1 MKRYFLFLVV
11 TSAVTA
17 LTLSAQEPLRGPD
30 GGTTYHVAGV
40 ELLSIPGKPFS
51 AKSRTDWTRTLEDGT
66 VVKTHLEANL
76 GRDNQGRI
84 YRERRSFVPDGSDQ
98 SSRLLSV
105 MIYDPVAHTQTI
117 CPMATR
123 HCIVTGYH
131 GRTSFVPM
139 SVGPFDKGTRY
150 LTRDSIGTD
159 VLDGLNVIGTRET
172 ITINAGVLGN
182 ERALVSTREF
192 WYSPDLETNLSI
204 TRKDPRLGKQV
215 IHLSEISRT
224 EPDSAKFQ
232 VPAGFTVEDV
242 RTPSVQQ

>member
-1 MKRYFLFLVV
+1 M
-11 TSAVTA
+11 
-17 LTLSAQEPLRGPD
+17 
-30 GGTTYHVAGV
+30 
-40 ELLSIPGKPFS
+40 
-51 AKSRTDWTRTLEDGT
+51 
-66 VVKTHLEANL
+66 
-76 GRDNQGRI
+76 
-84 YRERRSFVPDGSDQ
+84 
-98 SSRLLSV
+98 
-105 MIYDPVAHTQTI
+105 
-117 CPMATR
+117 
-123 HCIVTGYH
+123 
-131 GRTSFVPM
+131 
-139 SVGPFDKGTRY
+139 
-150 LTRDSIGTD
+150 TRDSIGTD